1 MLLELQNNLDKTR
14 VQITINDPN
23 FNRLYLSGTIQLP
36 EGLSDGEYTYFLTDT
51 NNNKILAQGL
61 LQIGDYTQPD
71 KVEYVSSASTNEFIQ
86 YQG

>member
-36 EGLSDGEYTYFLTDT
+36 EGMSDGEYTYWVIDD
-51 NNNKILAQGL
+51 NNQILAQGL
-61 LQIGDYTQPD
+61 LQIGDYVQED
-71 KVEYVSSASTNEFIQ
+71 KITYNSSGDTNEFIQ
-86 YQG
+86 YNG